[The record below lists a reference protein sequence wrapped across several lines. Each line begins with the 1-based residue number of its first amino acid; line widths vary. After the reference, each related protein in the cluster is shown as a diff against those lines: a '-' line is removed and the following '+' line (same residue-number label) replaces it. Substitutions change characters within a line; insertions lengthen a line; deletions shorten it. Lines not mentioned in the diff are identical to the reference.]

1 MFLLSA
7 KYDQK
12 NQNTT
17 TPPPHPKTPPTKN
30 KIVTIDKT
38 LPTYTQI
45 AFQIINTLAVLLI
58 SIYLEST
65 KIIFHERIQLVIENL
80 LVGLR

>member
-1 MFLLSA
+1 MILLSA

-12 NQNTT
+12 TK
-17 TPPPHPKTPPTKN
+17 HPPPTKN
-30 KIVTIDKT
+30 KIVTTDKT

-45 AFQIINTLAVLLI
+45 AFQIIKTLAVLLI

>member
-12 NQNTT
+12 TKQ
-17 TPPPHPKTPPTKN
+17 PPPKPAPPPTKN